1 MGEFGAGPH
10 GILTLGPPIR
20 AEPSRGYR
28 RRVVGARI
36 SGIVALLLA
45 CLLWGTTGTTA
56 TFLPDDVSPLAVG
69 AATMGIGGVLLLVT
83 APRLSGGVLR
93 DRAGRRWAVI
103 GAIGVV
109 VYPLAFYTGMDLV
122 GVAVG
127 NVVALGSGP
136 VFAALIEWIVERE
149 RLSIRWVVSTALAVV
164 GIISLALGRQEG
176 GDAGSAAFAA
186 LGVGVGL
193 LAGLAYALYTYASSR
208 AIRAGHPSRGV
219 MGGMFG
225 LGAVPLLA
233 VLAVV
238 GRPLVQSP
246 TSIGLTTY
254 LVLGPM
260 FLAYLLFG
268 IGLRSVRSSAATTIT
283 LLEPVF
289 ATVLAVLVVGERL
302 APVGWVGFGLVLG
315 GLAVLV
321 TARRSARSIPRT

>member
-1 MGEFGAGPH
+1 VA
-10 GILTLGPPIR
+10 
-20 AEPSRGYR
+20 
-28 RRVVGARI
+28 GARV
-36 SGIVALLLA
+36 SGIVALVLA

-56 TFLPDDVSPLAVG
+56 TFLPEDVSPLAIG
-69 AATMGIGGVLLLVT
+69 AVTMGIGGVLLLVT
-83 APRLSGGVLR
+83 APRLSAGVLR
-93 DRAGRRWAVI
+93 DPVGRRWAAI

-136 VFAALIEWIVERE
+136 VFAALIEWVVERQP
-149 RLSIRWVVSTALAVV
+149 LSTRWLVSTALAVL
-164 GIISLALGRQEG
+164 GIALLAFGRQEG
-176 GDAGSAAFAA
+176 GAAVSPTMAA
-186 LGVGVGL
+186 LGVAVGL

-225 LGAVPLLA
+225 LGAVPLLV
-233 VLAVV
+233 VLAAI
-238 GRPLVQSP
+238 GAPLLQSW
-246 TSIGLTTY
+246 TSVSLSAY

-260 FLAYLLFG
+260 FIAYVLFG
-268 IGLRSVRSSAATTIT
+268 IGLRSVRSSTATTIT

-302 APVGWVGFGLVLG
+302 TPVGWVGFGLVLV

>member
-1 MGEFGAGPH
+1 VA
-10 GILTLGPPIR
+10 
-20 AEPSRGYR
+20 
-28 RRVVGARI
+28 GARV
-36 SGIVALLLA
+36 SGIIALVLA

-83 APRLSGGVLR
+83 APRLSAGVLR
-93 DRAGRRWAVI
+93 DPVGRRWAAI

-136 VFAALIEWIVERE
+136 VFAALIEWIVER
-149 RLSIRWVVSTALAVV
+149 RPLSARWVVATLLAVA
-164 GIISLALGRQEG
+164 GIALLAFGRDE
-176 GDAGSAAFAA
+176 DEVVTPAAPAAFGIA
-186 LGVGVGL
+186 VGL

-225 LGAVPLLA
+225 LGAVPLLV
-233 VLAVV
+233 VLAAV
-238 GRPLVQSP
+238 GGPLTQSW
-246 TSIGLTTY
+246 TSVGLSAY

-289 ATVLAVLVVGERL
+289 ATVLAVLIVGERL
-302 APVGWVGFGLVLG
+302 SPVGWVGFGLVLV

>member
-1 MGEFGAGPH
+1 VA
-10 GILTLGPPIR
+10 
-20 AEPSRGYR
+20 
-28 RRVVGARI
+28 GARI
-36 SGIVALLLA
+36 SGIVALVFA

-69 AATMGIGGVLLLVT
+69 AATMGIGGTLLLIS

-93 DRAGRRWAVI
+93 DPVGRRWAAI

-136 VFAALIEWIVERE
+136 VFAALIEWVVERD
-149 RLSIRWVVSTALAVV
+149 RLSARWLVSTALAVL
-164 GIISLALGRQEG
+164 GITLLAFGRHEG
-176 GDAGSAAFAA
+176 GAASSPAGAA

-233 VLAVV
+233 VLAVI
-238 GRPLVQSP
+238 GAPLMQSWS
-246 TSIGLTTY
+246 SIGLSAY

-260 FLAYLLFG
+260 FIAYLLFG
-268 IGLRSVRSSAATTIT
+268 IGLRSVRSSTATTIT

-289 ATVLAVLVVGERL
+289 ATVLAVIVVGERL
-302 APVGWVGFGLVLG
+302 TPVGWVGFGLVLV

>member
-1 MGEFGAGPH
+1 VA
-10 GILTLGPPIR
+10 
-20 AEPSRGYR
+20 
-28 RRVVGARI
+28 GARG
-36 SGIVALLLA
+36 SGIVALVLA

-69 AATMGIGGVLLLVT
+69 AATMGIGGMLLLVT

-93 DRAGRRWAVI
+93 DAVGRRWAAI

-136 VFAALIEWIVERE
+136 VFAALIEWVVERE
-149 RLSIRWVVSTALAVV
+149 RLSARWLVSTALAVL
-164 GIISLALGRQEG
+164 GIALLAFGRHEG
-176 GDAGSAAFAA
+176 GAASSPAGAA

-225 LGAVPLLA
+225 LGAVPLLV
-233 VLAVV
+233 VLAVI
-238 GRPLVQSP
+238 GAPLMQSW
-246 TSIGLTTY
+246 TSVSLTAY

-260 FLAYLLFG
+260 FIAYLLFG
-268 IGLRSVRSSAATTIT
+268 IGLRSVRSSTATTIT

-302 APVGWVGFGLVLG
+302 TPVGWVGFGLVLV

>member
-1 MGEFGAGPH
+1 MA
-10 GILTLGPPIR
+10 
-20 AEPSRGYR
+20 
-28 RRVVGARI
+28 GARV
-36 SGIVALLLA
+36 SGIIALVLA

-69 AATMGIGGVLLLVT
+69 AATMGIGGMLLLVT

-93 DRAGRRWAVI
+93 DPIGRRWAAI

-136 VFAALIEWIVERE
+136 VFAALIEWVVER
-149 RLSIRWVVSTALAVV
+149 RPLSTRWLVATLLAVA
-164 GIISLALGRQEG
+164 GIALLAFGRET
-176 GDAGSAAFAA
+176 DAAVASAGPAA
-186 LGVGVGL
+186 LGIAVGL

-208 AIRAGHPSRGV
+208 AIRSGHPSRGV

-225 LGAVPLLA
+225 LGALPLLL

-238 GRPLVQSP
+238 GGPLTQSW
-246 TSIGLTTY
+246 TSVGLSAY

-302 APVGWVGFGLVLG
+302 SPLGWVGFGLVLV

>member
-1 MGEFGAGPH
+1 M
-10 GILTLGPPIR
+10 T
-20 AEPSRGYR
+20 
-28 RRVVGARI
+28 GARI
-36 SGIVALLLA
+36 SGIVALVLA

-69 AATMGIGGVLLLVT
+69 AATMGLGGVLLFLT
-83 APRLSGGVLR
+83 APRMSTGVLR
-93 DRAGRRWAVI
+93 DPVARRWAAI

-136 VFAALIEWIVERE
+136 VFAALLEWLIERE
-149 RLSIRWVVSTALAVV
+149 RLSGRWLVSTALAVTGIVLLAV
-164 GIISLALGRQEG
+164 GREEG
-176 GDAGSAAFAA
+176 GAAASPEAA
-186 LGVGVGL
+186 VLGVIVAL

-208 AIRAGHPSRGV
+208 AIRSGHPSRGV

-225 LGAVPLLA
+225 LGALPLLV
-233 VLAVV
+233 VLLVV
-238 GRPLVQSP
+238 GAPLLQSWG
-246 TSIGLTTY
+246 SVGLTAY
-254 LVLGPM
+254 LVIGPM
-260 FLAYLLFG
+260 FVAYVLFG
-268 IGLRSVRSSAATTIT
+268 VGLRSVRSSTATTIT

-302 APVGWVGFGLVLG
+302 SVVGWIGFGLVLV

-321 TARRSARSIPRT
+321 TARRTPVRRGPLLESGA

>member
-1 MGEFGAGPH
+1 MPGVRVPQGP
-10 GILTLGPPIR
+10 PPIR
-20 AEPSRGYR
+20 RYR
-28 RRVVGARI
+28 RGVAGARI
-36 SGIVALLLA
+36 SGIVALVLA

-69 AATMGIGGVLLLVT
+69 AATMGIGGMLLLVT

-93 DRAGRRWAVI
+93 DPVGRRWAAI

-136 VFAALIEWIVERE
+136 VFAALIEWVVERD
-149 RLSIRWVVSTALAVV
+149 RLSARWLVSTALAVL
-164 GIISLALGRQEG
+164 GITLLAFGRHEG
-176 GDAGSAAFAA
+176 GAASSPAGAA

-238 GRPLVQSP
+238 GAPLMQSW
-246 TSIGLTTY
+246 TSVSLSAY

-260 FLAYLLFG
+260 FIAYLLFG
-268 IGLRSVRSSAATTIT
+268 IGLRSVRSSTATTIT

-302 APVGWVGFGLVLG
+302 TPVGWVGFGLVLV

-321 TARRSARSIPRT
+321 TARRSTRSIPRT